1 MSVPTPTE
9 ELEMEPCC
17 ACISSDPNRKKS
29 KEFFANERNF
39 VHWLHMGSHLGAIAT
54 LITAIAKKD
63 TTSTRREVTM
73 VSSSLMALL
82 GALFVIYAI
91 YMFALRR
98 FTFKKREGSVDEP
111 WGPLFLTIALC
122 VSYTIILFTNVIEIA

>member
-63 TTSTRREVTM
+63 TTSTRREVYLPFTM
-73 VSSSLMALL
+73 QTNNWSPELFSQKMLL
-82 GALFVIYAI
+82 TRLPFMKV
-91 YMFALRR
+91 LRR
-98 FTFKKREGSVDEP
+98 PVLQVLQIRSL
-111 WGPLFLTIALC
+111 LFC
-122 VSYTIILFTNVIEIA
+122 QPSCM